1 MNVDND
7 ENNRSRPREDEEEG
21 NNNGEGGNDRNVQQ
35 RTDVLI
41 PRTGSFREKLQLSV
55 GHLQVVDR
63 QSSNN
68 SKSISPTLTMRSL
81 QQHMVEGGGHGSAM
95 IFIITSINTAS
106 ASGRT
111 QVQMQ
116 RGPSGRNQLNQVS
129 HSRTIH
135 LLDPNSE
142 SGSNMAVMFHGSG
155 NNTRMLSGDTS
166 IVNDGTLRK
175 CLSAMASFFVIL
187 CELISCASCNIFT
200 HFCCYYRCWSGCAD
214 DQCSGC

>member
-1 MNVDND
+1 MDLVDNA
-7 ENNRSRPREDEEEG
+7 NNRNRPREDEEG
-21 NNNGEGGNDRNVQQ
+21 GDNNGEGDRNVQQ
-35 RTDVLI
+35 RTDALI
-41 PRTGSFREKLQLSV
+41 SRTGCFRVKVPLSV
-55 GHLQVVDR
+55 DQMQVVDR

-68 SKSISPTLTMRSL
+68 SKSISPTLTLRSL
-81 QQHMVEGGGHGSAM
+81 QQHMMDGGGHGSAM
-95 IFIITSINTAS
+95 VFIITSISTAS

-116 RGPSGRNQLNQVS
+116 RGPNGRNQLNQVS

-142 SGSNMAVMFHGSG
+142 SGNNMAVMFHGSG
-155 NNTRMLSGDTS
+155 NNTRMFTGDTS

-175 CLSAMASFFVIL
+175 CLSVIVSFFVIL

-200 HFCCYYRCWSGCAD
+200 HFYCYYRCWSGCVD